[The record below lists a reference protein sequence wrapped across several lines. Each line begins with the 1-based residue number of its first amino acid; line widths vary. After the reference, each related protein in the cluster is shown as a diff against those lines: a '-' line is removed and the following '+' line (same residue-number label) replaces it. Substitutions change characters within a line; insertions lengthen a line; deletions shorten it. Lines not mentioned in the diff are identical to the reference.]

1 MKSRKADKFRSVH
14 ARTTRCD
21 TEALQYTLPDA
32 SVTIRCFLCFFQVG
46 DKHAREFYTLTVVGF
61 SIYIR
66 ETDPYALVKSK
77 YRFMKILIAMISETL
92 QFAVYKLPECW
103 EYTFTT
109 AFPGSRVGVVV
120 IG

>member
-1 MKSRKADKFRSVH
+1 
-14 ARTTRCD
+14 
-21 TEALQYTLPDA
+21 
-32 SVTIRCFLCFFQVG
+32 
-46 DKHAREFYTLTVVGF
+46 
-61 SIYIR
+61 
-66 ETDPYALVKSK
+66 
-77 YRFMKILIAMISETL
+77 MKILIATISETL